1 MQPPGQMYMRLF
13 KMKKAGYKIAQ
24 IPQFQLSE
32 TYEQPA
38 KGIHINDKNSL
49 TLGTCR
55 KYSLFSSYRGER
67 VHGKL

>member
-1 MQPPGQMYMRLF
+1 MRLL
-13 KMKKAGYKIAQ
+13 KMRKAGYKIAQ
-24 IPQFQLSE
+24 ISQFQLSD

-49 TLGTCR
+49 TLGICR